1 MHNNLI
7 IDGLCK
13 TYHGFALHN
22 VSFEVPCGAIVG
34 LVGENGAGKSTTIN
48 ALLGL
53 IKKDSGT
60 VTILGKRENE
70 VTPTDYEKIGVVFD
84 DSNFS
89 LELSPKRLNNVL
101 KNIYHSWDESLYFS
115 LLERM
120 NLPSANKIKTFSKG
134 MLKKLSIIAALS
146 HHPQLLI
153 LDEATSGLDPVMRD
167 DISDMFL
174 DFVQKEDNSIL
185 LSSHITSD
193 LEKVADY
200 IIFIHKGKVIFCKA
214 KDELLENYGIIK
226 CGASQFD
233 KIDKNDIIT
242 YRKMDYEWQ
251 ILISDRKAAV
261 KKYPKTIII
270 PVDIDEIMLL
280 YVKGEQ
286 K

>member
-1 MHNNLI
+1 MTNALI
-7 IDGLCK
+7 LNGLSK
-13 TYHGFALHN
+13 TYSDFALHN
-22 VSFEVPCGAIVG
+22 VSFQVPCGAIVG

-60 VTILGKRENE
+60 VTIFGKKENE
-70 VTPTDYEKIGVVFD
+70 VTPADHEQIGIVFD
-84 DSNFS
+84 GSNFS
-89 LELSPKRLNNVL
+89 GELSPKRLNNVL
-101 KNIYHSWDESLYFS
+101 KDIYHSWDENLYFS
-115 LLERM
+115 LLEKM
-120 NLPSANKIKTFSKG
+120 KLPSKKKIKTFSKG
-134 MLKKLSIIAALS
+134 MLMKLSIIVALS

-167 DISDMFL
+167 DILDIFL

-200 IIFIHKGKVIFCKA
+200 IVFIHNGKIVFCKA
-214 KDELLENYGIIK
+214 KDELLESYGIIK

-233 KIDKNDIIT
+233 KIDKKDMIA

-261 KKYPKTIII
+261 KKYPKVMII
-270 PVDIDEIMLL
+270 PVTIDEIMLL
-280 YVKGEQ
+280 YVKGELL
-286 K
+286 